1 MKPSVKDNFLAS
13 ADYDHIKKEIFGD
26 FFPWYFHSSV
36 VTLEDKKASHFFWTH
51 VFFDREEKL
60 VSSFYK
66 TLRPLFNKLKAKT
79 LIRIKANMYSNQG
92 TMIEHDIHSDYPF
105 KHKGALFSLN
115 TCNGF
120 TTLGDG
126 TKIKSV
132 GNSILFF
139 DPSIPHHS
147 STCTNAPVRV
157 NINFNYF

>member
-36 VTLEDKKASHFFWTH
+36 VTLEDKKVSHFFWTH

-66 TLRPLFNKLKAKT
+66 TLRPLFNKLKVKT